1 MNSAR
6 PSAPKDEGYET
17 FQKEENM
24 RNDLTA
30 TDGGT
35 CQKHH
40 LAGRKRRAAECNSQK
55 TYYGAKR
62 CRNAF
67 LRHKFPCIK
76 SEISMHGA
84 TTTGEEIN
92 YITQENYEFLRDSY
106 FRYAALMGEPAP
118 HNPGRSPGEGISN
131 LYYEMA
137 ELLDSELGVNF
148 EYSRDKI
155 CFTLWKHHR
164 WDTDI
169 LYWLPVKFVEA
180 LPEEL
185 QRIAITFLHDFR
197 QKHHLPTTND
207 SDDFDYIFDMQEEF
221 AGNNPD
227 ASESK
232 ESMELLTAY
241 KSGHIHR
248 LMESIETKSYYENL
262 PAALDR
268 YEPQND
274 AERELIDLMRKGLLF
289 IQKDAPSIMDFAY
302 DPEREEEPEF
312 WPLELYQQ
320 IRYVYDYD
328 DEISNN
334 LMEWFNQNREVSYEI
349 SPVTTL
355 ELSPMTEQLFGATD
369 YPERF
374 RKWLEDF
381 IWFVSDFTAEEN
393 TDNASAPV
401 PISVP
406 YGDFTL
412 IGNNT
417 NTQLQ
422 TA

>member
-6 PSAPKDEGYET
+6 PSVPKDEEYET

-40 LAGRKRRAAECNSQK
+40 LAGRKRRAAECDSQK

-67 LRHKFPCIK
+67 LRYTFPCIK
-76 SEISMHGA
+76 SEISMHGV

-131 LYYEMA
+131 LYYEMV

-155 CFTLWKHHR
+155 SFTLWKHHR

-169 LYWLPVKFVEA
+169 LCWLPVKFVEA

-185 QRIAITFLHDFR
+185 HVSPLHSCMTFGRSITFL
-197 QKHHLPTTND
+197 QPTT
-207 SDDFDYIFDMQEEF
+207 
-221 AGNNPD
+221 
-227 ASESK
+227 
-232 ESMELLTAY
+232 
-241 KSGHIHR
+241 
-248 LMESIETKSYYENL
+248 
-262 PAALDR
+262 
-268 YEPQND
+268 
-274 AERELIDLMRKGLLF
+274 
-289 IQKDAPSIMDFAY
+289 
-302 DPEREEEPEF
+302 
-312 WPLELYQQ
+312 
-320 IRYVYDYD
+320 
-328 DEISNN
+328 
-334 LMEWFNQNREVSYEI
+334 
-349 SPVTTL
+349 
-355 ELSPMTEQLFGATD
+355 PMTSTTSSICRRNSQEIIPML
-369 YPERF
+369 
-374 RKWLEDF
+374 RKAKR
-381 IWFVSDFTAEEN
+381 V
-393 TDNASAPV
+393 
-401 PISVP
+401 
-406 YGDFTL
+406 
-412 IGNNT
+412 
-417 NTQLQ
+417 
-422 TA
+422 